1 MLEKHTVITT
11 IAVHD
16 LQNAIEFYRDT
27 LGLKELGQN
36 KAGYLFESGGGMIGL
51 YESGSAGTGQ
61 ATCAWWKVEDV
72 EATVEDLEARGV
84 IFETNYDLPYAKRKD
99 DIYLLGETEKA
110 AWFRDPDGNILGI
123 GNF

>member
-1 MLEKHTVITT
+1 MLGKHTVITT

-16 LQNAIEFYRDT
+16 MQNAIEFYRDI

-36 KAGYLFESGGGMIGL
+36 KVGFLLESGGGTIGL

-61 ATCAWWKVEDV
+61 ATCAWWKVDDV
-72 EATVEDLEARGV
+72 EMMVEELEAQG
-84 IFETNYDLPYAKRKD
+84 INFETNYDLPYAKRKGG
-99 DIYLLGETEKA
+99 IYLLGKKEKA
-110 AWFRDPDGNILGI
+110 AWFCDPDGNILGI